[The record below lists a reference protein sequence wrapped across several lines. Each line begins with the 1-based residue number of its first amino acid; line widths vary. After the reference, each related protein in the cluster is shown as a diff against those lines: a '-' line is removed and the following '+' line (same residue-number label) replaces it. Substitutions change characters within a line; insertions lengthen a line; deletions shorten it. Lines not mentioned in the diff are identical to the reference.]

1 MDGGDGTDA
10 LAAPRRL
17 MRVLLVVHGFPPS
30 GLGGTELYA
39 DRIARGLT
47 VAGHEVAVFTR
58 EAVSSAEEHRVR
70 DERRDG
76 LHIRWVNNTFRN
88 ARTLVETYENP
99 RVTRLLDAFVQD
111 VRPDVAH
118 VHHLTCLSTTIVD
131 ALAARGVP
139 VILHLHD
146 YWLLCHRGQLLDT
159 ALQRC
164 AGPGVDGCARCT
176 GPEGA
181 PPAAA
186 FRAAGLLRGLRQ
198 TAGRAWPVSLEG
210 RMRRWL
216 SDAGSAEAA
225 RAQSRR
231 RLEHMRARFANVAL
245 AIAPSAHVRNRFV
258 GAGFPEARI
267 VVSENGVDA
276 ARRAPTRTGGALRV
290 GFLGALMVSKA
301 PHLIAEAIELAGAAG
316 IEAHYYGAPS
326 AYHGDTAYSDAIVG
340 RLCRA
345 GARVHGH
352 VEHRDVAAR
361 LAEIDV
367 LVFPSIWEEASGLGA
382 LEALAA
388 GVPVVAS
395 RIGGIPEFVRH
406 DLNGLLFSPGD
417 AADLAR
423 QLRRLREEP
432 DLLPRLRG
440 GIAPVRAFADDLA
453 ATIARY
459 VDVRAHVASR
469 IDSPRVS
476 AVVLNYQTPAE
487 TANTVTWLRMSDPPL
502 HEIVVVDNGDGRALG
517 EALGNRNGAR
527 LVATNANLGF
537 AGGINAGI
545 RAVLETDAD
554 AVLLV
559 NSDVA
564 VPPSTVRTLS
574 RALEGAVGIAGP
586 IVRSRTYPDRHLSAG
601 IDFDHWTGR
610 MRARTSSSED
620 AKGLPTAVS
629 GCVMLVHRHV
639 LETIGLLAEPYFFGF
654 EDIEFCQRA
663 RRAGFE
669 TALVTAAVAYH
680 AGGATMGTSADR
692 LYYGARNH
700 LRLSRDTPS
709 RSRAHAGLRWLAI
722 VGYSAMHAA
731 TARGGSLPERLWA
744 IGHGVIDDLR
754 GRVGPRR

>member
-10 LAAPRRL
+10 LAAARCL

-39 DRIARGLT
+39 DRTARGLT
-47 VAGHEVAVFTR
+47 GAGHEVAVFTR
-58 EAVSSAEEHRVR
+58 EAVPGAAEHSVR
-70 DERRDG
+70 DEHRAGVR
-76 LHIRWVNNTFRN
+76 IRWVNHTFRS
-88 ARTLVETYENP
+88 AHTFEETYENP
-99 RVTRLLDAFVQD
+99 RITRLLDAFVQD
-111 VRPDVAH
+111 VRPDIAH

-131 ALAARGVP
+131 ALTARGVP

-146 YWLLCHRGQLLDT
+146 YWMLCHRGQLLDT
-159 ALQRC
+159 AFRRC
-164 AGPGVDGCARCT
+164 EGPGVEGCQRCT

-181 PPAAA
+181 PPALA
-186 FRAAGLLRGLRQ
+186 FRSAGLLRALRPKAP
-198 TAGRAWPVSLEG
+198 TAWSASIER

-216 SDAGSAEAA
+216 AHTSSCEAA

-231 RLEHMRARFANVAL
+231 RLQHMRARFAHVAL

-258 GAGFPEARI
+258 GAGFPAARI

-276 ARRAPTRTGGALRV
+276 ACRAPARTGGPLRV

-301 PHLIAEAIELAGAAG
+301 PHLIAEAIELAGGG

-340 RLCRA
+340 RLSRP

-352 VEHRDVAAR
+352 VEHREVGER
-361 LAEIDV
+361 LAQMDV

-382 LEALAA
+382 REALAA

-432 DLLPRLRG
+432 DLLPRLRA
-440 GIAPVRAFADDLA
+440 GISPVRAFPDDLA

-459 VDVRAHVASR
+459 VDVRAHGASR
-469 IDSPRVS
+469 VHSTRVS
-476 AVVLNYQTPAE
+476 AVVLNHRTPIE
-487 TANTVTWLRMSDPPL
+487 TANTLAWLRMSDPTL

-517 EALGNRNGAR
+517 EAIGNGNGAR

-537 AGGINAGI
+537 AGGINVGI

-559 NSDVA
+559 NSDIA
-564 VPPSTVRTLS
+564 VPPSTPRTLS
-574 RALEGAVGIAGP
+574 RALGAGVGIAGP
-586 IVRSRTYPDRHLSAG
+586 IVRDRTHPDRPLTAG
-601 IDFDHWTGR
+601 IDFDHWSGR
-610 MRARTSSSED
+610 MRARTRPSDD
-620 AKGLPTAVS
+620 ALGPPTAVS
-629 GCVMLVHRHV
+629 GCVMLVHRRV
-639 LETIGLLAEPYFFGF
+639 FETIGLFAEPYFFGF

-669 TALVTAAVAYH
+669 TALVPAAVAYH
-680 AGGATMGTSADR
+680 AGGATMGTSAER

-700 LRLSRDTPS
+700 LRLARDTPS
-709 RSRAHAGLRWLAI
+709 RSRAHAILRWLAI
-722 VGYSAMHAA
+722 AGYSAVHAV
-731 TARGGSLPERLWA
+731 TARGGSLPQRLWA
-744 IGHGVIDDLR
+744 VGHGVIDDLR
-754 GRVGPRR
+754 GRGGPRR